1 MGALSVHCPAIHS
14 PVPANWVQRW
24 EVRRELTLARH
35 KKVKDLKAYLE
46 DPAARHDRLRI
57 VETALQE
64 SEAKYHR
71 VIENIDDGYYE
82 VDLAGNF
89 TFFNAAMARIAG
101 YPQRELMGMNNRQ
114 IMDEYNAKRVYE
126 VFNKVFVTG
135 MAAKAFDWELIR
147 KDGSTSTLEVSVSLK
162 KSTRG
167 EPIGFSGIARDISRR
182 KMMEH
187 ALRESEEKYRTIIE
201 NIEDGYYEVDLAGN
215 FTFFNDSLCRMTS
228 YSRDELMGRNYR
240 QIMDEANAKRVY
252 NVFNTVFITQMS
264 TKAVDWELVRR
275 DASKRYIEVSVSLRK
290 HLNGEP
296 VGFMGIAR
304 DITARK
310 RNEQILLA
318 REEELKNKT
327 NNLEEVNTAL
337 KVLLR
342 RREEDRR
349 ELEATVMTNLNDLVH
364 PYLERIRKRS
374 GSSKLREL
382 VDVLETNLNTITSP
396 FFHVLSSQIQTLT
409 SAEIEIANLVKQ
421 GKSTKEISDLLSVSV
436 KTIETHRL
444 NIRKKLGLSKKKA
457 SLRTHLLSIR

>member
-1 MGALSVHCPAIHS
+1 MTR
-14 PVPANWVQRW
+14 Q
-24 EVRRELTLARH
+24 

-46 DPAARHDRLRI
+46 EPAVGPDRLQI

-71 VIENIDDGYYE
+71 VIENIEDGYYE

-89 TFFNAAMARIAG
+89 TFFNDAMARIAG
-101 YPQRELMGMNNRQ
+101 YPRRELMGMNNRQ

-135 MAAKAFDWELIR
+135 TAAKAFDWELIR
-147 KDGSTSTLEVSVSLK
+147 KDGTKCTLEVSVSLR
-162 KSTRG
+162 SSPLG

-215 FTFFNDSLCRMTS
+215 FNFFNDSLCRMTG
-228 YSRDELMGRNYR
+228 YTRDELMGRNYR
-240 QIMDEANAKRVY
+240 QIMDEYNAKRVY
-252 NVFNTVFITQMS
+252 NVFNTVFITQLS
-264 TKAVDWELVRR
+264 TKAVDWELLRR

-290 HLNGEP
+290 NLNGEP
-296 VGFMGIAR
+296 IGFMGIAR
-304 DITARK
+304 DITERK
-310 RNEQILLA
+310 INEQTLIA
-318 REEELKNKT
+318 REEELRTKT
-327 NNLEEVNTAL
+327 TNLEEVNTAL
-337 KVLLR
+337 KVLLH
-342 RREEDRR
+342 RREEDKR
-349 ELEATVMTNLNDLVH
+349 ELEETVMTNLNDLVH
-364 PYLERIRKRS
+364 PYLERIRKHADNR
-374 GSSKLREL
+374 KLREI

-396 FFHVLSSQIQTLT
+396 FFHKLSSQIQNLT

-421 GKSTKEISDLLSVSV
+421 GKSTKEISDLLNVSI

-444 NIRKKLGLSKKKA
+444 NIRKKLGLSKKRA
-457 SLRTHLLSIR
+457 SLRTHLMSIR

>member
-1 MGALSVHCPAIHS
+1 M
-14 PVPANWVQRW
+14 
-24 EVRRELTLARH
+24 TRH
-35 KKVKDLKAYLE
+35 KKVKDLKAYLD
-46 DPAARHDRLRI
+46 DPAMRRERLKI

-64 SEAKYHR
+64 TEAKYHR
-71 VIENIDDGYYE
+71 VIENIEDGYYE

-89 TFFNAAMARIAG
+89 TFFNESMARIAG
-101 YPQRELMGMNNRQ
+101 YPPRELLGMNNRQ

-126 VFNKVFVTG
+126 VFNKVFLTG

-147 KDGSTSTLEVSVSLK
+147 KDGNKSTLEVSVSLRR
-162 KSTRG
+162 SPSG

-215 FTFFNDSLCRMTS
+215 FIFFNDSLCRMTS
-228 YSRDELMGRNYR
+228 CSRDELMGTNYR
-240 QIMDEANAKRVY
+240 QIMDEYNAKRIY
-252 NVFNTVFITQMS
+252 TVFNTVFITQMS
-264 TKAVDWELVRR
+264 TKAVDWELVVR
-275 DASKRYIEVSVSLRK
+275 DSSKRYIEVSVSLRK
-290 HLNGEP
+290 NLNGEP

-310 RNEQILLA
+310 MNEKTRIA
-318 REEELKNKT
+318 REEELKAKT
-327 NNLEEVNTAL
+327 TNLEEVNTAL

-349 ELEATVMTNLNDLVH
+349 ELEETVMTNLNDLVH
-364 PYLERIRKRS
+364 PYLDRIRKRS
-374 GSSKLREL
+374 GSAKLREL
-382 VDVLETNLNTITSP
+382 VEVLENNLNSITSP
-396 FFHVLSSQIQTLT
+396 FFHTLSSQIQKLT

-421 GKSTKEISDLLSVSV
+421 GKSTKEISDLLNVAI

-444 NIRKKLGLSKKKA
+444 NIRKKLGLSKKRA